1 MAASATVHSAEP
13 LISVRDANAEYRG
26 KIVGLTR
33 TQCTLMDTQGRI
45 LELPVHSLKGMKK
58 TKKFFR
64 PDSIS
69 DFRSSLGSE
78 FGKSYEVTGTTHYI
92 VSAPRGRAKSYAR
105 LFEQIYR
112 DVEQFYRVRKFKVSK
127 PDVPLVAVVFST
139 REEFVEY
146 CAKDKVPAGN
156 GLQGYYSLLTNRVA
170 LYDQSGILQTAT
182 DHSNDLNHAVGLSG
196 VAGET
201 ANTIVHEGIHQVSYN
216 IGVHSRTGTTP
227 VWIVEGMATVLEP
240 DAMRQQR
247 SSHPP
252 DARRNS
258 ERFNWFQN
266 NHGPSRPPGTLAKLV
281 ASDDL
286 FKRQTL
292 NAYSEAWALTFFLL
306 ENPVRRRQLSAYL
319 QTLVKRDRDHSY
331 STEQRLADFQQE
343 FGDIARLE
351 IEFLRYTDRL

>member
-13 LISVRDANAEYRG
+13 LISVRDANAEYSG
-26 KIVGLTR
+26 KIVGLNR
-33 TQCTLMDTQGRI
+33 AQCTLMDTQGRL
-45 LELPVHSLKGMKK
+45 LELPIPSLKGMKK
-58 TKKFFR
+58 TNKFFR

-69 DFRSSLGSE
+69 DFRSNLGSE

-92 VSAPRGRAKSYAR
+92 VCAPQGRAKSYAR

-112 DVEQFYRVRKFKVSK
+112 EVEQFYRVRKFKVSK
-127 PDVPLVAVVFST
+127 PDVPLVAIVFST
-139 REEFVEY
+139 QEEFFEY

-156 GLQGYYSLLTNRVA
+156 GLQGYYSLLSNRVA
-170 LYDQSGILQTAT
+170 LYDQSSPLQTVTA
-182 DHSNDLNHAVGLSG
+182 HSNDLNRAVGLSG
-196 VAGET
+196 VSGKT

-216 IGVHSRTGTTP
+216 IGVHSRIGTTP

-240 DAMRQQR
+240 DTMRHRR
-247 SSHPP
+247 SSRPS
-252 DARRNS
+252 DTRRNS
-258 ERFNWFQN
+258 ERFNWFRN
-266 NHGPSRPPGTLAKLV
+266 NHGPSRPAGTLAKLI

-286 FKRQTL
+286 FNRQTL

-319 QTLVKRDRDHSY
+319 QTLLKRGRDHSY
-331 STEQRLADFQQE
+331 PTEQRLADFQNE

-351 IEFLRYTDRL
+351 IEFLRHIDRL

>member
-13 LISVRDANAEYRG
+13 LISVRDAHAEYRG

-33 TQCTLMDTQGRI
+33 TQCTLMDTQGQL
-45 LELPVHSLKGMKK
+45 LELPVPSIKGMKK
-58 TKKFFR
+58 TKNLFR

-78 FGKSYEVTGTTHYI
+78 LGKSYEVTGTTHYI
-92 VSAPRGRAKSYAR
+92 VCAPRGRAKSYAR
-105 LFEQIYR
+105 LFEKIYR

-139 REEFVEY
+139 REEFVEH
-146 CAKDKVPAGN
+146 CAKDKVPAGS

-182 DHSNDLNHAVGLSG
+182 DRSNDLNHAVGLSG
-196 VAGET
+196 VAVET
-201 ANTIVHEGIHQVSYN
+201 TNTIVHEGIHQVSYN

-240 DAMRQQR
+240 DAMRNQR
-247 SSHPP
+247 TSRPSE
-252 DARRNS
+252 ARRNS
-258 ERFNWFQN
+258 ERFNWFRN
-266 NHGPSRPPGTLAKLV
+266 NHGPSRPAGTLAKLI

-286 FKRQTL
+286 FKQQTL

-306 ENPVRRRQLSAYL
+306 ENPARRRQLAAYL
-319 QTLVKRDRDHSY
+319 QTLVKRGRDQSY
-331 STEQRLADFQQE
+331 STEQRLADFQKE

-351 IEFLRYTDRL
+351 IEFLRYMDRL